1 MALTTDTRSQ
11 TGGIVNYAVGRIVT
25 DAGAAAATTIA
36 VGFVPRVVKFH
47 NLTDRISDEWYEG
60 MAAASSRH
68 IVAAGTVTLETTNGI
83 TVNADGTFT
92 VTAVT
97 MVASKTFAWEA
108 IG

>member
-1 MALTTDTRSQ
+1 MALTTNTLTH
-11 TGGIVNYAVGRIVT
+11 TGGIANHAVGRIVT
-25 DAGAAAATTIA
+25 DGGTAAATTIT

-60 MAAASSRH
+60 MAAASSLH
-68 IVAAGTVTLETTNGI
+68 TVAAGTVTLETTNGI

-92 VTAVT
+92 LTAVT
-97 MVASKTFAWEA
+97 MAASKVFAWEA